1 MASTFLDFINLPK
14 SDLER
19 IEMPEQLRLVEN
31 GLKILMVET
40 VLQAIAI
47 DSTEDL
53 TSAEAS

>member
-1 MASTFLDFINLPK
+1 MASTLLVFINLPK

-31 GLKILMVET
+31 GLKIHMVET

>member
-1 MASTFLDFINLPK
+1 
-14 SDLER
+14 
-19 IEMPEQLRLVEN
+19 MPEQLRLVEN

>member
-31 GLKILMVET
+31 GLEIHMEET
-40 VLQAIAI
+40 VHKAIAI